1 MGLRTISFTLLGL
14 VIFSS
19 SSAVVFSSRSALAD
33 DVTWRAAA
41 GVGTRPDY
49 EGGDDYEA
57 VPIGALRAT
66 WKHAFIDLAGAHGS
80 GGAPR
85 LRVNLVADAFL
96 QFGPVLQYRLGRG
109 SVHDDRVDALPNI
122 DPALEIGG
130 FMGFEESGWNG
141 AVTFANDVTGEH
153 DGYTVELV
161 TGYTAEVARGLTLGA
176 GIASTYA
183 SDGYTG
189 TFFTVDTADAG
200 AAGLPAYDAD
210 GGFRDVGGEIRGEWM
225 FPGAEHFGL
234 AAVFSYFRMLG
245 DAADSPIVDDAGSP
259 DQLFAGLM
267 LVYRSD

>member
-1 MGLRTISFTLLGL
+1 MGQRTISSGLLGL
-14 VIFSS
+14 LIFSS
-19 SSAVVFSSRSALAD
+19 VVGAVLSSRQALAENI
-33 DVTWRAAA
+33 TWRAAA

-66 WKHAFIDLAGAHGS
+66 WKNAFVDLAGAHGS

-85 LRVNLVADAFL
+85 LRVNLVADTFL
-96 QFGPVLQYRLGRG
+96 EFGPVLQYRLGRG
-109 SVHDDRVDALPNI
+109 DVHDDHVDALPNI
-122 DPALEIGG
+122 DPALEVGG
-130 FMGFEESGWNG
+130 FMGFDEAGWNG

-153 DGYTVELV
+153 DGYTVEV
-161 TGYTAEVARGLTLGA
+161 ITGYAAEVARGLTLGA
-176 GIASTYA
+176 SIATTYG

-210 GGFRDVGGEIRGEWM
+210 GGFRDVGGELRGEWM
-225 FPGAEHFGL
+225 FPRAEHFGV
-234 AAVFSYFRMLG
+234 AAVFSYFRLLG
-245 DAADSPIVDDAGSP
+245 DAADSPIVDDVGSP

-267 LVYRSD
+267 LVYRSN